1 MKPGDITRLIIA
13 YCRTST
19 AEQTA
24 GLEAQIEELT
34 KAGADRIFQE
44 QVSSVTKRDQLDAAL
59 DYLRDNDVL
68 MVSKLDR
75 LARSVADLMKIIERI
90 KNRNASL
97 RILAMN
103 LDTESATG
111 KLMVSILGSV
121 AEFEREIMLE
131 RQREGISKAKAA
143 GKYKGRAP
151 TARQKADQVLELIG
165 QGWKQTD
172 VAVEL
177 GISRS
182 SVQRIVGN
190 AIGHT

>member
-1 MKPGDITRLIIA
+1 MILGYA
-13 YCRTST
+13 RTST
-19 AEQTA
+19 SEQEA
-24 GLEAQIEELT
+24 GLEAQIAELT
-34 KAGADRIFQE
+34 KAGGDRIFQE
-44 QVSSVTKRDQLDAAL
+44 QVSSVTQRDQLDTAL

-68 MVSKLDR
+68 MVTKLDR

-90 KNRNASL
+90 KSRNASL

-111 KLMVSILGSV
+111 KLMISVLMSI
-121 AEFEREIMLE
+121 AAFEREIMLE

-165 QGWKQTD
+165 QGWKQAD
-172 VAVEL
+172 VAAEL

-182 SVQRIVGN
+182 SVQRIVRTG
-190 AIGHT
+190 

>member
-1 MKPGDITRLIIA
+1 MIIG
-13 YCRTST
+13 YGRTST
-19 AEQTA
+19 SDQQA
-24 GLEAQIEELT
+24 GLEAQFEELT

-44 QVSSVTKRDQLDAAL
+44 QVSSVTQRDQLDAAL

-68 MVSKLDR
+68 MVTKLDR
-75 LARSVADLMKIIERI
+75 LARSVADLMKIIETI
-90 KNRNASL
+90 KSKNASL

-111 KLMVSILGSV
+111 KLMISLLASV
-121 AEFEREIMLE
+121 AAFERDIMLE

-151 TARQKADQVLELIG
+151 TARKKADQVLELIG

-172 VAVEL
+172 VASEL

-182 SVQRIVGN
+182 SVQRIVRLS
-190 AIGHT
+190 

>member
-1 MKPGDITRLIIA
+1 MILGYA
-13 YCRTST
+13 RTST
-19 AEQTA
+19 SDQQA
-24 GLEAQIEELT
+24 GLEAQIAELT

-44 QVSSVTKRDQLDAAL
+44 QVSSVTKRDELNAAL
-59 DYLRDNDVL
+59 DYLRDDDVL
-68 MVSKLDR
+68 MVTKLDR
-75 LARSVADLMKIIERI
+75 LARSVSDLMKIIERI
-90 KNRNASL
+90 KSRKASL

-111 KLMVSILGSV
+111 KLMISILGSV

-151 TARQKADQVLELIG
+151 TARQKADQVMELIG
-165 QGWKQTD
+165 QGLKQAD
-172 VAVEL
+172 VAAEV

-182 SVQRIVGN
+182 SVQRIVRQISLQ
-190 AIGHT
+190 ARS